1 MQYNVYLQYV
11 GIMLIDPPHFHYYA
25 NFMSTPFPLTTP
37 TIVRAAQWELSQLC
51 HVTKNNQL
59 IIFTTIYYGLL
70 GGHLRMGALSVLSML
85 L

>member
-1 MQYNVYLQYV
+1 
-11 GIMLIDPPHFHYYA
+11 MLIGPPHCHYYA

-37 TIVRAAQWELSQLC
+37 TIVRAAQSQLC

-85 L
+85 FMKGTVPSQCTL